1 MKKTNRICLTCGK
14 AYSYCPN
21 CTEDELKP
29 TWMALY
35 DTENCREIF
44 NTLTEY
50 NAGIITAKVADE
62 RISKCDTNSAIL
74 SIKTEIA
81 NLKKGWKNKAERNC
95 YNKCG
100 KIRH

>member
-50 NAGIITAKVADE
+50 NAGLITAKVADE

-81 NLKKGWKNKAERNC
+81 NLKKV
-95 YNKCG
+95 G
-100 KIRH
+100 KTKQKETATTNAGK

>member
-44 NTLTEY
+44 NILTDY
-50 NAGIITAKVADE
+50 NAGLINADKADE
-62 RISKCDTNSAIL
+62 KLEKCNTNIAVM

-81 NLKKGWKNKAERNC
+81 GVKRAKKDKQKETALQNDK
-95 YNKCG
+95 K
-100 KIRH
+100 